1 MTEMVRA
8 LFLSTGDSARHVVA
22 AQSITPHGVAPAG
35 CAAVKWSRL
44 GTSRSEEEERMTTV
58 SADFLDGSKRQV
70 AELKFLIHDLRVEKT
85 INNII
90 HFHVT
95 LNTDLEI
102 YDIEQAHAFHSDDL
116 AELKVNAA
124 KLRHAF
130 RDYSNAVRN
139 FSPDKLILATGRDYI
154 ETIQEICELILNP
167 LWGRF
172 DRVIS
177 FLPDDSR
184 SVQSR
189 SHYRNNLRWICGIY
203 YRIEYFVQELDDH
216 DLSQTFDVGYDV
228 LDYTNSVIYGYIVER
243 SKSRVEIQVDR
254 EGASVVD
261 ANRARFRRMYF
272 NLIMNAVDAMTDR
285 AVGMISVSIQ
295 GGGDET
301 VFTVSD
307 NGSGMY
313 PDKIANLLMDRDSL
327 DGELHSLGF
336 LFVRQT
342 VTQMGGTLEVD
353 SEIDKGTKVTIRLPV
368 MAGHEQPP
376 RVESRCQQ
384 YAVMPFEKG
393 FDSHVV
399 VVAEDSPSDATA
411 APPPR
416 VAEAVA
422 KAVAAAA
429 DASSAGPALTPGPF
443 KPTPSRQRLAVTPEP
458 GKPEVDGNF
467 DRKDRENNL
476 GRILHLDYA
485 ESEAEFPGSVFA
497 IGLNYDLTID
507 TFMHKPYESH
517 WNISHEDLSPMLY
530 DATIRGRLE
539 DDDDRAPQLI
549 LKEPHSVASYFDL
562 KGVETR
568 SKDRFIDMVHDEYV
582 LIVRKLLATGLPA
595 GIPVHL
601 TSASKFFPGFEAKL
615 GPEPFSLQALAEVA
629 LSTE

>member
-1 MTEMVRA
+1 MSTVR
-8 LFLSTGDSARHVVA
+8 S
-22 AQSITPHGVAPAG
+22 
-35 CAAVKWSRL
+35 
-44 GTSRSEEEERMTTV
+44 
-58 SADFLDGSKRQV
+58 DFVDGSKRQV

-85 INNII
+85 INNVI

-102 YDIEQAHAFHSDDL
+102 YNIEQAHAFHSDDL

-124 KLRHAF
+124 KLRRAL

-139 FSPDKLILATGRDYI
+139 FSPDKLILSTGRDYI

-177 FLPDDSR
+177 FLPEDSR

-189 SHYRNNLRWICGIY
+189 NHYRNNLRWICGIY
-203 YRIEYFVQELDDH
+203 YRIEYFLQELDDQDLRLEFDIGH
-216 DLSQTFDVGYDV
+216 DVV
-228 LDYTNSVIYGYIVER
+228 DYTNSVIYGYIVER

-254 EGASVVD
+254 TGASVVI
-261 ANRARFRRMYF
+261 ANRPRFRRMYF
-272 NLIMNAVDAMTDR
+272 NLIMNAVDAMYER
-285 AVGMISVSIQ
+285 AVGMISVSVH
-295 GGGDET
+295 GEGDEA

-313 PDKIANLLMDRDSL
+313 PEKVVNLLMDRDSL

-342 VTQMGGTLEVD
+342 VAQMGGTLALE
-353 SEIDKGTKVTIRLPV
+353 SEIDKGTNVTIRLPV
-368 MAGHEQPP
+368 LAGREPPP

-393 FDSHVV
+393 PESDRVV
-399 VVAEDSPSDATA
+399 VVSEKTAPQPAPTA
-411 APPPR
+411 ALAAAPAAPLPFTPKNPRKPQRRAAAVAPAR
-416 VAEAVA
+416 VAP
-422 KAVAAAA
+422 
-429 DASSAGPALTPGPF
+429 D
-443 KPTPSRQRLAVTPEP
+443 
-458 GKPEVDGNF
+458 VDRNF
-467 DRKDRENNL
+467 DSKDKENNL
-476 GRILHLDYA
+476 GRLLYLDYA
-485 ESEAEFPGSVFA
+485 ESEAEYPGSIFA

-539 DDDDRAPQLI
+539 EDDDRAPQVI

-562 KGVETR
+562 KGVDDQR
-568 SKDRFIDMVHDEYV
+568 GKDRFIGMVHDEYV
-582 LIVRKLLATGLPA
+582 LIARKLLATGFPA
-595 GIPVHL
+595 EIPVHV
-601 TSASKFFPGFEAKL
+601 TSASKFIPNFEDSL
-615 GPEPFSLQALAEVA
+615 GAEPFALGALAAVA
-629 LSTE
+629 LTTE